1 MAEKGR
7 SIDNI
12 GIERLFMPLKY
23 DEVFINDC
31 RSVAE
36 LRAGVQTV
44 SELLPLQPVSFGAGL
59 QYADGSLSNSYGESN
74 LKKRTETVAQ
84 VRFQIS
90 CSRTDGFSRVNRSC
104 SALRS
109 PIFPVWGGFAQFLG
123 GLLPMKPIQ
132 LPV

>member
-44 SELLPLQPVSFGAGL
+44 SECYHYNRFHLALGYNMPMEA
-59 QYADGSLSNSYGESN
+59 Y
-74 LKKRTETVAQ
+74 RTATVKA
-84 VRFQIS
+84 I
-90 CSRTDGFSRVNRSC
+90 
-104 SALRS
+104 
-109 PIFPVWGGFAQFLG
+109 
-123 GLLPMKPIQ
+123 
-132 LPV
+132 